1 VSVLNGHAF
10 CRKYPSLFYFKVAF
24 SVISFAYFGVPCGG
38 NLEGGASFWWE
49 AGVLAGVLVGGRSFG
64 GKFLALPF
72 LCFVLSK
79 IVFSSFLYA

>member
-1 VSVLNGHAF
+1 VSVLSGHAF

-24 SVISFAYFGVPCGG
+24 SVISHILGYPVGG

-49 AGVLAGVLVGGRSFG
+49 AGVLAAVLVGGGSFG
-64 GKFLALPF
+64 GEFLALPF